1 MIPDPSGGNLYKHR
15 ESGSLVHAIKMAAD
29 FTLTTKGGRD
39 VHGETGDYI
48 VRAIDGEHTWLIRSA
63 LFEAAYE
70 EVNPPP
76 KYSRRSD

>member
-1 MIPDPSGGNLYKHR
+1 MMPDPTAGNMYKHR
-15 ESGSLVHAIKMAAD
+15 ESNELIYAIKMSSD
-29 FTLTTKGGRD
+29 FTFTTKGGRD

-48 VRAIDGEHTWLIRSA
+48 VRAINGEHTWLIRSA

-70 EVNPPP
+70 EVQSPP